1 MEATVQRKTLTME
14 DRKVLAEM
22 WAAGERAAVI
32 AVKLG
37 VCPDTVYKELK
48 RGYTGTLNELSRP
61 AYDPHGDRQSISG
74 GLETAAAGGGTRRST
89 MEQKQRP
96 DETGK
101 TERKPISVEEAN
113 SRAYQIGLQSD
124 CIIKLEKRAG
134 ENRYQRHFKASS
146 ASALLNGMAV
156 LIRDYAETLN
166 LSVVEVLSV
175 LAVVLTMP
183 TIQEKN
189 RESEDQ

>member
-1 MEATVQRKTLTME
+1 
-14 DRKVLAEM
+14 
-22 WAAGERAAVI
+22 
-32 AVKLG
+32 
-37 VCPDTVYKELK
+37 
-48 RGYTGTLNELSRP
+48 
-61 AYDPHGDRQSISG
+61 
-74 GLETAAAGGGTRRST
+74 

-183 TIQEKN
+183 TIKEKN

>member
-1 MEATVQRKTLTME
+1 MKP
-14 DRKVLAEM
+14 
-22 WAAGERAAVI
+22 G
-32 AVKLG
+32 
-37 VCPDTVYKELK
+37 
-48 RGYTGTLNELSRP
+48 
-61 AYDPHGDRQSISG
+61 
-74 GLETAAAGGGTRRST
+74 RRS
-89 MEQKQRP
+89 ESP
-96 DETGK
+96 SPW
-101 TERKPISVEEAN
+101 RKRTA
-113 SRAYQIGLQSD
+113 GH
-124 CIIKLEKRAG
+124 IKSGCNLIASSNWKKRAG

>member
-1 MEATVQRKTLTME
+1 MKP
-14 DRKVLAEM
+14 
-22 WAAGERAAVI
+22 G
-32 AVKLG
+32 
-37 VCPDTVYKELK
+37 
-48 RGYTGTLNELSRP
+48 
-61 AYDPHGDRQSISG
+61 
-74 GLETAAAGGGTRRST
+74 RRS
-89 MEQKQRP
+89 ESP
-96 DETGK
+96 SPW
-101 TERKPISVEEAN
+101 RKRTA
-113 SRAYQIGLQSD
+113 GH
-124 CIIKLEKRAG
+124 IKSGCNLIASSNWKNGPG

>member
-1 MEATVQRKTLTME
+1 
-14 DRKVLAEM
+14 
-22 WAAGERAAVI
+22 
-32 AVKLG
+32 
-37 VCPDTVYKELK
+37 
-48 RGYTGTLNELSRP
+48 
-61 AYDPHGDRQSISG
+61 
-74 GLETAAAGGGTRRST
+74 

-124 CIIKLEKRAG
+124 CIIKLEK
-134 ENRYQRHFKASS
+134 RHFKASS

>member
-48 RGYTGTLNELSRP
+48 PGRP
-61 AYDPHGDRQSISG
+61 MTRHGGRQSISG

>member
-1 MEATVQRKTLTME
+1 
-14 DRKVLAEM
+14 
-22 WAAGERAAVI
+22 
-32 AVKLG
+32 
-37 VCPDTVYKELK
+37 
-48 RGYTGTLNELSRP
+48 
-61 AYDPHGDRQSISG
+61 
-74 GLETAAAGGGTRRST
+74 

-134 ENRYQRHFKASS
+134 ENWYQRHFKASS

>member
-61 AYDPHGDRQSISG
+61 AYDPARGQA
-74 GLETAAAGGGTRRST
+74 E
-89 MEQKQRP
+89 
-96 DETGK
+96 
-101 TERKPISVEEAN
+101 
-113 SRAYQIGLQSD
+113 
-124 CIIKLEKRAG
+124 
-134 ENRYQRHFKASS
+134 YQRHFKASS

>member
-1 MEATVQRKTLTME
+1 
-14 DRKVLAEM
+14 
-22 WAAGERAAVI
+22 
-32 AVKLG
+32 
-37 VCPDTVYKELK
+37 
-48 RGYTGTLNELSRP
+48 
-61 AYDPHGDRQSISG
+61 
-74 GLETAAAGGGTRRST
+74 

-101 TERKPISVEEAN
+101 RERKPISVEEAN

-183 TIQEKN
+183 DNPGKKQRIGGPVIWSSSFSRSRSSGGRPAWSAWSGG
-189 RESEDQ
+189 RERPGKVFSPPCCRPRGGSPVRRAGGHRVGGCRDERGGAGSPSRWC